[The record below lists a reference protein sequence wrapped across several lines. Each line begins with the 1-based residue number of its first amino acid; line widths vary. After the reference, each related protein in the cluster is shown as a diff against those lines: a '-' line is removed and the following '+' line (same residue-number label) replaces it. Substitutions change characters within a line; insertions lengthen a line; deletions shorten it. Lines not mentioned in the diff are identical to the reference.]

1 MALSES
7 EELELLQLQK
17 QKAMSAPAIGPST
30 NPLDISAETLMSG
43 KMGGKMRAVSAGIRG
58 MGGLIEAAMPYGPN
72 SVKKF
77 ISDLE
82 QGKGLSQS
90 FQEGID
96 VFGDEK
102 ASVPSVQ
109 DLISGAGVPLLKP
122 SGGLLS
128 GMYSDRPSGLQFK
141 KGGAFDPSV
150 TELAAVYGAG
160 KLAAGKF
167 ATGAPKGLIG
177 EAVSEIDQVPGLIK
191 KVPGAAIEAV
201 TPEVAPT
208 SPKAQAR
215 IDAFKSLGISE
226 DKIPA
231 HLLTDDE
238 ILLRRADTLATDP
251 WAGGEAYRKAMDPVT
266 GAINQKAASL
276 LDEATG
282 MPPHE
287 LGSRVQKEVK
297 AVADKLAK
305 DFGEAYDL
313 EHEIFGSVP
322 ASKSSMRNLSKTIQ
336 SLADEPGMDDA
347 SLRLINK
354 AQRDLEK
361 IKTVDDL
368 KKLKT
373 NLSNSLSDRPTGN
386 EKRVIGQ
393 LSDAIQ
399 RTRQN
404 SIKLSTKKTSY
415 PLEGIPD
422 QVKEIPDISTAS
434 PLEIRKGLLE
444 GGGKPQVSYQK
455 IIGFETPNG
464 DSYRIYLNNDN
475 RVSVLKNSLPLTEPP
490 THDLSTFGPG
500 KGPKKIKPGGVSIA
514 ELPKFLSSLDEDGE
528 VARAFSNAIKERTV
542 KTKKPF
548 GELSDLAERRAQ
560 VEEMASGKNRAGVS
574 DKKIYHERKNLDEE
588 IGEKIQNMSDDELL
602 SLDTQALSD
611 SIEKLKRIT
620 KSWRR
625 NDDLLSGSN
634 KEFFLS
640 LMENKIVGKD
650 GADFLTEGPRGSVS
664 VPAEHVSSFL
674 STVSKEMAG
683 DALYKALVKSTE
695 EIPGIS
701 LSMKNKTVATKFW
714 DRVLSDRQ
722 FAMGPDEFT
731 RTRKIGNYT
740 FNELVDEARKKSG
753 EIRIRTADGVDLG
766 RIKKEELPKWIAE
779 NDKDFSVAKA
789 LQKGGYSDIKKKVTF
804 DKEALKPG
812 KELNKMYRE
821 GAGLIKKGLG
831 YETKRKEGLL
841 GPVNRLLE
849 EEPSMVRKR
858 LVSTRNPDQ
867 NIAFMEAFPE
877 QWDVLRRGELAR
889 IKAQVSTKEGKAIN
903 PVSLVN
909 ELFGSSR
916 GEPRYHPDVLKQI
929 FGPEKYQELLALK
942 EAVESLPKN
951 YNPSGSAKQAAF
963 LSHLLNPKESAKS
976 LANYGLLK
984 AKSPKGLIKPKKGE

>member
-399 RTRQN
+399 RARDN
-404 SIKLSTKKTSY
+404 SVKLSTKKTSY
-415 PLEGIPD
+415 QLDNLPD

-455 IIGFETPNG
+455 NIRFETPNG
-464 DSYRIYLNNDN
+464 DRYTIYLNNDN
-475 RVSVLKNSLPLTEPP
+475 RVSVSKNSQSLTEPP
-490 THDLSTFGPG
+490 THDLSTFGSG
-500 KGPKKIKPGGVSIA
+500 EGLKEIKPGGLSIA

-528 VARAFSNAIKERTV
+528 VARAFSNAIKERTT
-542 KTKKPF
+542 KTSFNEF
-548 GELSDLAERRAQ
+548 GDLARQRQILDNDPSSLGLTPKQIRERTIGINK
-560 VEEMASGKNRAGVS
+560 EIG
-574 DKKIYHERKNLDEE
+574 KKISKMSGEDLLKLDPKALGE
-588 IGEKIQNMSDDELL
+588 GFEKIKNFLKRWPGADKIPYFDELL
-602 SLDTQALSD
+602 DY
-611 SIEKLKRIT
+611 E
-620 KSWRR
+620 
-625 NDDLLSGSN
+625 
-634 KEFFLS
+634 
-640 LMENKIVGKD
+640 IVGT
-650 GADFLTEGPRGSVS
+650 APNEGGVFVAVGPGGSKAFIHPDKVAG
-664 VPAEHVSSFL
+664 VFKNSSHEL
-674 STVSKEMAG
+674 LGGT
-683 DALYKALVKSTE
+683 LYKSMLVGGE

-714 DRVLSDRQ
+714 DKVLSDPQ
-722 FAMGPDEFT
+722 FAMGPDKFT

-740 FNELVDEARKKSG
+740 FNELVDEAGKKSG

-766 RIKKEELPKWIAE
+766 RIKKEELPKWIAD

-867 NIAFMEAFPE
+867 NIAFIEAFPE
-877 QWDVLRRGELAR
+877 QWEVLRRGELAR

-929 FGPEKYQELLALK
+929 FGPEKYQELLAFK

-963 LSHLLNPKESAKS
+963 LSHLFNPKESAKS